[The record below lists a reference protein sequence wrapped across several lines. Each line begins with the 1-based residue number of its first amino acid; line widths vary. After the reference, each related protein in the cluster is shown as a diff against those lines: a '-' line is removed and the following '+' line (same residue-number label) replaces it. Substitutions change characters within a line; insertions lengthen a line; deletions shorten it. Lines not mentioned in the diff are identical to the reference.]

1 MRYLVSLIV
10 VCIACYVP
18 VTTGA
23 TDSRNSVR
31 VTFEELDLKKE
42 ARVTELYARL
52 KRAAEKVCEGSDFSY
67 ASGRREQRTCYQD
80 TLQTAVS

>member
-1 MRYLVSLIV
+1 
-10 VCIACYVP
+10 
-18 VTTGA
+18 
-23 TDSRNSVR
+23 